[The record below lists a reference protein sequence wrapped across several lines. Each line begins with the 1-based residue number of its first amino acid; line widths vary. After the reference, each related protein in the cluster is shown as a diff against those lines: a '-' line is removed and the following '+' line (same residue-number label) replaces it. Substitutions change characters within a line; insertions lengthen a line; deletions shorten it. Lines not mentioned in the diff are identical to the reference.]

1 MKCATIVQPLFRVEH
16 PENDHH
22 NESFPSS
29 LFDATSKKSAAFF
42 VQVDY
47 FALPFHQALGLAQT
61 NRQLRAE
68 AFRAKRGCFAAHG
81 RVTPMIVTAD
91 PLQAAPSWV
100 KRCVASSQ

>member
-1 MKCATIVQPLFRVEH
+1 MFVQNDPVWDHMCKIVQPLFRVEH

-22 NESFPSS
+22 DESFPTS

-68 AFRAKRGCFAAHG
+68 AF
-81 RVTPMIVTAD
+81 
-91 PLQAAPSWV
+91 
-100 KRCVASSQ
+100 